1 MLPETGD
8 AGVPVK
14 GWFSSPLSFFVASL
28 LFFPSLKDSQVQ
40 GVRTLTYNGVVFY
53 CFT

>member
-14 GWFSSPLSFFVASL
+14 GWFSSPLSFFVASSA
-28 LFFPSLKDSQVQ
+28 FFSLPKRQP
-40 GVRTLTYNGVVFY
+40 GTGR
-53 CFT
+53 